1 MQWITL
7 ENKECGVVKRFVRA
21 SQVNKIIHLGC
32 ATYST
37 VFLVEKLTLQ
47 VEEDSKPECRNTPT
61 IEGDLSLSLSFFL
74 SFSLSLSQSYPQIVN
89 SSTFLFFISLVF

>member
-61 IEGDLSLSLSFFL
+61 IEGDLSLSLSL
-74 SFSLSLSQSYPQIVN
+74 SEFSHHFQISLSLSLS
-89 SSTFLFFISLVF
+89 LFRNHVLKL